1 MLNYNLSIKFKKGKK
16 SVEILK
22 KTTILGGGGLK
33 G

>member
-16 SVEILK
+16 CGNTQK
-22 KTTILGGGGLK
+22 DNYMGGGGLK